1 MVRSPP
7 VTRTDLAEVHCSIAR
22 TMEVLGDAWA
32 ALILRDVFA
41 GITRFDAIQS
51 DLGIS
56 RKVLAARL
64 DELVARGI
72 LARRPYSE
80 HPPRFDYVA
89 TERGRELYP
98 VLLAIMAYGDRWLAP
113 DGPPVEIRH
122 AACGHRTTAVVA
134 CAECG
139 GPLTTHDAV
148 AEAGPGA
155 RIGPGT
161 RRLGALL
168 AARAGARWI
177 A

>member
-1 MVRSPP
+1 
-7 VTRTDLAEVHCSIAR
+7 
-22 TMEVLGDAWA
+22 MEVLGDAWA

-64 DELVARGI
+64 DDLVASGV

-80 HPPRFDYVA
+80 HPPRYDYVA
-89 TERGRELYP
+89 TERGRDLYP

-113 DGPPVEIRH
+113 EGPPVEIRH
-122 AACGHRTTAVVA
+122 AECGHRTTAVVA

-139 GPLTTHDAV
+139 APLTADDALP
-148 AEAGPGA
+148 EAGPGG
-155 RIGPGT
+155 RIEAGT
-161 RRLGALL
+161 RVLGALL
-168 AARAGARWI
+168 GGPARA
-177 A
+177 

>member
-1 MVRSPP
+1 LVRSRA

-22 TMEVLGDAWA
+22 TMEVLGDTWG

-41 GITRFDAIQS
+41 GITRFDAIQA

-80 HPPRFDYVA
+80 HPPRFDYVP
-89 TERGRELYP
+89 TKRGRDLHP

-122 AACGHRTTAVVA
+122 AGCGHRTTAVVA
-134 CAECG
+134 CGECG
-139 GPLTTHDAV
+139 VPLTAGDAV
-148 AEAGPGA
+148 PQAGPGA
-155 RIGPGT
+155 RTGPGT
-161 RRLGALL
+161 RRLTALL
-168 AARAGARWI
+168 AARTRL
-177 A
+177 

>member
-1 MVRSPP
+1 M
-7 VTRTDLAEVHCSIAR
+7 TRTDLAAMHCSIAR
-22 TMEVLGDAWA
+22 TMDVLGDAWA

-41 GITRFDAIQS
+41 GITRFDAIQA

-72 LARRPYSE
+72 LTRRAYSE

-89 TERGRELYP
+89 TESGRDLHP

-122 AACGHRTTAVVA
+122 GACGRRTRAVVA

-139 GPLTTHDAV
+139 APLTAEDALP
-148 AEAGPGA
+148 EAGPGA
-155 RIGPGT
+155 RIGAGT

-168 AARAGARWI
+168 GADP
-177 A
+177 